1 MNPAAVLFDAGNTL
15 VFLDYGRLAGA
26 IGAALGL
33 PLTEAGLRQHAAAAA
48 RAMEQGRLTDRERGS
63 VFLQTLFERAGVP
76 ASRTEELRAA
86 LLDLHQRA
94 HLWGA
99 TEPGTAGALERLRA
113 AGVRLAVVSNSD
125 GRAATALA
133 AGGLLDA
140 FEFVIDS
147 GEVGVEKPDPRIFQI
162 ALDRLGLSA
171 ADALYVGDL
180 YEVDVVGARAA
191 GLDVVLLDPNGEHSG
206 RDVRTVRSVAE
217 LADRLLAARA
227 A

>member
-1 MNPAAVLFDAGNTL
+1 MIPSTVLFDAGNTL
-15 VFLDYGRLAGA
+15 VFLDYNRLASA

-33 PLTEAGLRQHAAAAA
+33 PLTEALLRQHAAEAAI
-48 RAMEQGRLTDRERGS
+48 AMEQGRLTDRERGT
-63 VFLQTLFERAGVP
+63 VFLLTLFERAGVP
-76 ASRTEELRAA
+76 AGRSDELKAA
-86 LLDLHQRA
+86 LLELHRRT

-99 TEPGTAGALERLRA
+99 TEPGTAEALARLKRA
-113 AGVRLAVVSNSD
+113 GLRLAVVSNSD
-125 GRAATALA
+125 GRATAALA
-133 AGGLLDA
+133 ATGLLDA

-162 ALDRLGLSA
+162 ALDRLGVSA
-171 ADALYVGDL
+171 TETLYVGDL

-191 GLDVVLLDPNGEHSG
+191 GLDVVLLDPAGAHAG

-217 LADRLLAARA
+217 LADGLLAAHA